1 MAETVTLKDI
11 ASKLGVSVV
20 TISNALSGKKGVS
33 DSVRAQVLETAK
45 ALDYDMKK
53 YDNARRNGTKIGIV
67 VSERYLGMGTSFY
80 WSIYQQIAYAASRN
94 NSVTMLEV
102 LDTQTENSGRLPI
115 ILGERQVDAVIILG
129 WIQKEYARKIVNST
143 SMPVLLMDFWDEKLE
158 CDAILSNNYL
168 GMYEMTCQLLSRGHE
183 KIAFLGNI
191 NANGNIMDRYMGY
204 QKALLERG
212 IPIRNDW
219 VISDRD
225 AESGNMAVELP
236 REMPTSFVC
245 NSDLAASLLLEKLE
259 EAGYSVPEDISIVG
273 FDNFLFNHPFAEK
286 ITTYDVDIKAMAA
299 IGVKTILKKV
309 SGSDKR
315 LGVRIID
322 GHVVSRSS
330 IKTIEK

>member
-11 ASKLGVSVV
+11 AAKLGVSVV

-45 ALDYDMKK
+45 AMGYDTKK
-53 YDNARRNGTKIGIV
+53 YDNPKRKGMRIGII

-80 WSIYQQIAYAASRN
+80 WSIYQQIAYAVSRN

-102 LDTQTENSGRLPI
+102 LDRQTEYGGKLPT
-115 ILGERQVDAVIILG
+115 ILGEKQVDAIIVLG
-129 WIQKEYARKIVNST
+129 WIRKEYAKKIVNST
-143 SMPVLLMDFWDEKLE
+143 SMPVLLMDFWDDELD

-168 GMYEMTCQLLSRGHE
+168 GMYQMTRQLLKQGHRE
-183 KIAFLGNI
+183 IAFLGNI
-191 NANGNIMDRYMGY
+191 NANGNIMDRYLGY
-204 QKALLERG
+204 QKALLEWG

-219 VISDRD
+219 VISDRN
-225 AESGNMAVELP
+225 AETGNMAVELP
-236 REMPTSFVC
+236 EKMPTSFAC
-245 NSDLAASLLLEKLE
+245 NSDLAASFLLEKLA

-299 IGVKTILKKV
+299 ICVKTILKKI

-322 GHVVSRSS
+322 GHIVYRSS
-330 IKTIEK
+330 VKSI